1 MKNEWDS
8 SKSVLFPVAGV
19 KSSNLNLLL
28 SILTFAGVSSD
39 VKVNKTK
46 KCLDHG
52 RNASYLCFDVGS
64 FYIRL
69 LSPQPPCDN
78 LLHCSGSSYFIFLPA
93 SHRKSW
99 FEYFGWY
106 FVRPFF
112 IFLPVCLQL
121 QARQSQYHQGLPVQ
135 WKKKPTV
142 CRVNVSSASCLTAM
156 KYRTNIKGWSLKFTS
171 FFAPITTSLILLYFM
186 FKRFRCLCATS
197 STQPERLVRY
207 FQNKTQKKV
216 VFLIFGLFL
225 FCFFSRNIQAACSP
239 CELSC
244 SPASRDGKTSHRS
257 VWPARPKASMSHRR
271 RYCCRQH
278 RSNHAAR
285 KVSPSHDLWKNT
297 SQTKPDQRCVFPE
310 PFLSKFKFEITSFS
324 FFIRDFCCCEDMF
337 ITVTSFLTMPDNWV
351 SNQCSPAVKRQAGQ
365 SGLWVNQLFH
375 TGILMMPTFCAL
387 CQCCLTFILTD
398 YSAVVERLASNPF

>member
-1 MKNEWDS
+1 M
-8 SKSVLFPVAGV
+8 LG
-19 KSSNLNLLL
+19 
-28 SILTFAGVSSD
+28 IL
-39 VKVNKTK
+39 
-46 KCLDHG
+46 
-52 RNASYLCFDVGS
+52 
-64 FYIRL
+64 
-69 LSPQPPCDN
+69 

-106 FVRPFF
+106 FVCPFF

-156 KYRTNIKGWSLKFTS
+156 KYRTNSKGWSLKFTS

-225 FCFFSRNIQAACSP
+225 FCFLAGISR
-239 CELSC
+239 L
-244 SPASRDGKTSHRS
+244 
-257 VWPARPKASMSHRR
+257 
-271 RYCCRQH
+271 
-278 RSNHAAR
+278 HAAPVNYHAR
-285 KVSPSHDLWKNT
+285 LHPETAKLLIAAFDLHA
-297 SQTKPDQRCVFPE
+297 QKPQCPTAAVTAAGSTAATMQPE
-310 PFLSKFKFEITSFS
+310 
-324 FFIRDFCCCEDMF
+324 R
-337 ITVTSFLTMPDNWV
+337 WV
-351 SNQCSPAVKRQAGQ
+351 R
-365 SGLWVNQLFH
+365 
-375 TGILMMPTFCAL
+375 PT
-387 CQCCLTFILTD
+387 T
-398 YSAVVERLASNPF
+398 YEK